1 VPELSNEVQAT
12 WYDGGGEQ
20 ERDEKYL
27 TRDKKCYVL
36 LCCAGA
42 LK

>member
-1 VPELSNEVQAT
+1 MME
-12 WYDGGGEQ
+12 GKQ